1 MKTVDAI
8 INIEIETSHT
18 STKGEKEMMTEEKKE
33 ELLTRM
39 IRIYG
44 FEHHDT
50 IQFAKFLERND
61 ISENTLESMVRS
73 HERCPNP

>member
-1 MKTVDAI
+1 
-8 INIEIETSHT
+8 
-18 STKGEKEMMTEEKKE
+18 MTEEKKE

-50 IQFAKFLERND
+50 IQFARLLERND
-61 ISENTLESMVRS
+61 ISLQTLESTVRS
-73 HERCPNP
+73 HEICPNF